1 MNKQARVTPINRLRE
16 RVLRWT
22 NDSEYGQRFARW
34 TGKTAAG
41 LQLRLTIKS
50 AQNIPWTPLKR
61 PLSEATVALVAT
73 GGIHLCSDQ
82 PFDLASDASFRVIPR
97 TALNEDLCISHRR
110 YDRRDAASDPNLI
123 FPLERLLELER
134 EGVIGRVA
142 DVHYGFGFINDPQKV
157 IVQGRKVASLLAQA
171 GVDLVVLVP
180 A

>member
-50 AQNIPWTPLKR
+50 AQKIPWTPLKR
-61 PLSEATVALVAT
+61 PLSEAVVALVAT

-123 FPLERLLELER
+123 FPLERLLQLER
-134 EGVIGRVA
+134 EGVIRRVA
-142 DVHYGFGFINDPQKV
+142 HVRCGFGFINDPQK
-157 IVQGRKVASLLAQA
+157 ISGHRRMLRLL
-171 GVDLVVLVP
+171 L
-180 A
+180 